1 MIFGRSISTADG
13 VVASHKP
20 EQQSFGQES
29 FFKRFA
35 VGEQQQLLSIF
46 HPCLLHSL
54 IGQVSVT
61 YLILLAAGALR
72 YAAAYGRMT
81 RTTKAGYISLQFLV
95 FFLLFSSPSLLPNG
109 LDQV

>member
-29 FFKRFA
+29 LF
-35 VGEQQQLLSIF
+35 IF